1 MSDFTTLH
9 PDSRSL
15 AHLIDIF
22 LFKGA
27 PQNIDAAHPVQIL
40 VNHGYV
46 AGYAP
51 SRLQPLWSA
60 YRVAN
65 AENTADFDRPHLYYA
80 DERLM
85 GSVRLDNDTFGSLNG
100 VSYDVGHM
108 VPNEVINVQFG
119 RLAQM
124 ETFFMSNMC
133 PQARGLNRGAWLRL
147 ENAIRNIEDV
157 PKERDHV
164 WAIVG
169 PVFGNDPDEIT
180 RSDGK
185 MVPVA
190 DAFFCITID
199 PFRYP
204 WDKPGNQH
212 IACFMIPQDV
222 AAGADLTS
230 FLVELDEVEAAT
242 GLRFMPGWESE
253 PRTVAAPPAPGDV
266 AGRSIERLVEE
277 TGYSHRLLAAL
288 SSEAP
293 SG

>member
-1 MSDFTTLH
+1 MDDFTTLH
-9 PDSRSL
+9 PDSRAL
-15 AHLIDIF
+15 AHLIDLF

-27 PQNIDAAHPVQIL
+27 PRNTNPDHPVQIL
-40 VNHGYV
+40 VNHGYAV
-46 AGYAP
+46 GYAP

-60 YRVAN
+60 YRVAK

-80 DERLM
+80 DTRLPDTERLT
-85 GSVRLDNDTFGSLNG
+85 NDTFGSLNG

-108 VPNEVINVQFG
+108 VPNEVINGQFG

-147 ENAIRNIEDV
+147 ENAIRNIEDM
-157 PKERDHV
+157 PQQRDHV

-169 PVFGNDPDEIT
+169 PVFGDQPEEIR

-190 DAFFCITID
+190 ESFFCITID

-204 WDKPGNQH
+204 WDRPGNQN
-212 IACFMIPQDV
+212 IACFLLPQNV
-222 AAGADLTS
+222 AAGAPLTD
-230 FLVELDEVEAAT
+230 FLVDLPRIEAAT
-242 GLRFMPGWESE
+242 GLRFMPGWERAHRDVITAPSDRMLE
-253 PRTVAAPPAPGDV
+253 PEATGRAP
-266 AGRSIERLVEE
+266 RH
-277 TGYSHRLLAAL
+277 HRLLAAL
-288 SSEAP
+288 AKETV
-293 SG
+293 

>member
-1 MSDFTTLH
+1 MDDFSSIH
-9 PDSRSL
+9 ADSRAL

-27 PQNIDAAHPVQIL
+27 PKNTDSNHPVQIL
-40 VNHGYV
+40 VNHGYAV
-46 AGYAP
+46 GYAP

-60 YRVAN
+60 YRVAK
-65 AENTADFDRPHLYYA
+65 ADNTADFDRPHLYYA
-80 DERLM
+80 DTRLPDTE
-85 GSVRLDNDTFGSLNG
+85 RLDNSTFGSLNG

-147 ENAIRNIEDV
+147 ENAIRDIEDM
-157 PKERDHV
+157 PGQRDHV

-169 PVFGNDPDEIT
+169 PVFGDNPALIT

-185 MVPVA
+185 QVPIA

-199 PFRYP
+199 PHRYP
-204 WDKPGNQH
+204 WDRPGNQT

-222 AAGADLTS
+222 AAGAPLTD
-230 FLVELDEVEAAT
+230 FLVDLEDVEAAT
-242 GLRFMPGWESE
+242 GLRFMPGWQSA
-253 PRTVAAPPAPGDV
+253 PRTVLRAPGVGGRTAAPPPAPN
-266 AGRSIERLVEE
+266 
-277 TGYSHRLLAAL
+277 RLLAAL
-288 SSEAP
+288 ARET
-293 SG
+293 G

>member
-1 MSDFTTLH
+1 MDDFSTLH
-9 PDSRSL
+9 PDSRAL

-27 PQNIDAAHPVQIL
+27 PLNTDAAHPVQIL

-60 YRVAN
+60 YRVAR

-80 DERLM
+80 DTRLPETERLA
-85 GSVRLDNDTFGSLNG
+85 SDTFGAHGG

-147 ENAIRNIEDV
+147 ENAIRKIEDM
-157 PKERDHV
+157 PRQRDHV
-164 WAIVG
+164 WAITG
-169 PVFGNDPDEIT
+169 PVFGENPVQIP
-180 RSDGK
+180 RSDGR

-190 DAFFCITID
+190 EAFFCITID

-204 WDKPGNQH
+204 WDKPGNQT
-212 IACFMIPQDV
+212 IACFLIPQNV
-222 AAGADLTS
+222 AAGAPLTDFLKDLT
-230 FLVELDEVEAAT
+230 EIEAAT
-242 GLRFMPGWESE
+242 GLRFMPGWERA
-253 PRTVAAPPAPGDV
+253 PRDALMAPDPRLPGAGTAP
-266 AGRSIERLVEE
+266 R
-277 TGYSHRLLAAL
+277 HRLLAAL
-288 SSEAP
+288 SAEP
-293 SG
+293 G